1 MRRFIVELGMGV
13 DLHGQDATKAA
24 QRAVRNAIERNSL
37 PGLREVGGITN
48 PSQMIVDVTIAVPVA
63 PEQVNASAVLEM
75 LPYGQKTIRVVSG
88 GMLVSGG
95 SVIKELGD
103 TSDAIV
109 VANASVTVSVP
120 D

>member
-1 MRRFIVELGMGV
+1 MRRFIVELGMGI

-24 QRAVRNAIERNSL
+24 QRAVRNAIQHNSL
-37 PGLREVGGITN
+37 PGLREVGGITD
-48 PSQMIVDVTIAVPVA
+48 PSQMLVDVTIAVPVP
-63 PEQVNASAVLEM
+63 PEQVNTSAVLEM
-75 LPYGQKTIRVVSG
+75 LPYGSKTIRVVPG

-103 TSDAIV
+103 SSDAII
-109 VANASVTVSVP
+109 VANACVAVGVP